1 MPAWDELLNEL
12 ATKADDQKA
21 VWLDAELSKALEM
34 VSQLRD
40 DRNVLFYGSA
50 FLQKPTVPG
59 YALSIQPEDLNGL
72 MSVFYGMDWN
82 KGLTLILHTPGGA
95 TNATET
101 IVHYVRSKFPDD
113 FEVIVP
119 TFAMS
124 AGTMISLASD
134 RVWMGRQSQLGPIDP
149 QMMLPTGQASAMS
162 IVEQFGQAKADVS
175 ADKTLAHVWAPILQ
189 SLGPSLLKDAENALA
204 YSETM
209 VSRWLEQWMLSGE
222 DDPAKAAKAV
232 AAYFNNAN
240 VHLSHGRRIDRDEAR
255 SQGLTIEN
263 LETSQPLQE
272 AVLTAYHLF
281 TIMVQHGPAVK
292 VLRTSNGRMYIKNH
306 GGP

>member
-1 MPAWDELLNEL
+1 
-12 ATKADDQKA
+12 
-21 VWLDAELSKALEM
+21 
-34 VSQLRD
+34 
-40 DRNVLFYGSA
+40 
-50 FLQKPTVPG
+50 
-59 YALSIQPEDLNGL
+59 
-72 MSVFYGMDWN
+72 
-82 KGLTLILHTPGGA
+82 
-95 TNATET
+95 
-101 IVHYVRSKFPDD
+101 
-113 FEVIVP
+113 
-119 TFAMS
+119 
-124 AGTMISLASD
+124 
-134 RVWMGRQSQLGPIDP
+134 
-149 QMMLPTGQASAMS
+149 MS

-175 ADKTLAHVWAPILQ
+175 ADKTLGHVWAPILQ

-209 VSRWLEQWMLSGE
+209 VSRWLEKWMLSGE
-222 DDPAKAAKAV
+222 SDPARAAKDV

-255 SQGLTIEN
+255 SQGLAIED

-292 VLRTSNGRMYIKNH
+292 VLRTSNGRMFIKNH